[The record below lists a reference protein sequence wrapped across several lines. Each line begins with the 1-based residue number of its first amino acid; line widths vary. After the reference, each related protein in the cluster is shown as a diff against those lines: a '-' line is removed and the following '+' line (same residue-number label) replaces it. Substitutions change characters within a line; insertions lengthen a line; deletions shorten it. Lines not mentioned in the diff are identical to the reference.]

1 MGRRIVSGAS
11 QSGNAKSYRG
21 RSASSN
27 SAGQASKATGSA
39 HPRTARSRRRD
50 THEQDMPSRSASARR
65 SAGAGVQAIN
75 RKSSFVESSQRSGA
89 ARHDG
94 NTPSKEVGNAKS
106 SGRGLFKFRRKHDS
120 HEERQPRSVS
130 GMQTDAAKATSGAFV
145 DARKLAGDDVLDRT
159 LQETTGTLGIM
170 SRPKVVDFNA
180 RLKEKRKAGLRSI
193 VSRVAI
199 TVVSLG
205 VVIGLVWLLFFS
217 PVLRLEAANISIN
230 GANEWV
236 SEQQIRDIA
245 QQQAGKSLLLVSTN
259 DVTTKLKDIPG
270 VTQAEAKRKFPQG
283 MEVTV
288 TAQKPAAM
296 LKVGDSALT
305 AVDSQARVLNSV
317 NGASAEGIPVI
328 EVESVD
334 SGLQN
339 RAVKEALKIL
349 SALPESMRSSVTA
362 VKAQTQ
368 DSITTEL
375 NGGDRIIV
383 WGDSSELKL
392 KMAVVD
398 KIINDPTKIG
408 DKHQVDVSAPYRP
421 IIK

>member
-1 MGRRIVSGAS
+1 M
-11 QSGNAKSYRG
+11 
-21 RSASSN
+21 
-27 SAGQASKATGSA
+27 
-39 HPRTARSRRRD
+39 
-50 THEQDMPSRSASARR
+50 
-65 SAGAGVQAIN
+65 
-75 RKSSFVESSQRSGA
+75 
-89 ARHDG
+89 
-94 NTPSKEVGNAKS
+94 
-106 SGRGLFKFRRKHDS
+106 
-120 HEERQPRSVS
+120 S
-130 GMQTDAAKATSGAFV
+130 GMQTDTAKATSGAFV

-205 VVIGLVWLLFFS
+205 MVIGLVWLLFFS
-217 PVLRLEAANISIN
+217 PVLRLEAANISIS

-349 SALPESMRSSVTA
+349 SALPESMRSSITA

>member
-1 MGRRIVSGAS
+1 M
-11 QSGNAKSYRG
+11 
-21 RSASSN
+21 
-27 SAGQASKATGSA
+27 
-39 HPRTARSRRRD
+39 
-50 THEQDMPSRSASARR
+50 
-65 SAGAGVQAIN
+65 
-75 RKSSFVESSQRSGA
+75 
-89 ARHDG
+89 
-94 NTPSKEVGNAKS
+94 
-106 SGRGLFKFRRKHDS
+106 
-120 HEERQPRSVS
+120 S

-217 PVLRLEAANISIN
+217 PVLRLEAANISIS

>member
-1 MGRRIVSGAS
+1 M
-11 QSGNAKSYRG
+11 
-21 RSASSN
+21 
-27 SAGQASKATGSA
+27 
-39 HPRTARSRRRD
+39 
-50 THEQDMPSRSASARR
+50 
-65 SAGAGVQAIN
+65 
-75 RKSSFVESSQRSGA
+75 
-89 ARHDG
+89 
-94 NTPSKEVGNAKS
+94 
-106 SGRGLFKFRRKHDS
+106 
-120 HEERQPRSVS
+120 S

-159 LQETTGTLGIM
+159 LQETTGMLGIM

-339 RAVKEALKIL
+339 RAVQEALKIL

>member
-1 MGRRIVSGAS
+1 
-11 QSGNAKSYRG
+11 
-21 RSASSN
+21 
-27 SAGQASKATGSA
+27 
-39 HPRTARSRRRD
+39 
-50 THEQDMPSRSASARR
+50 
-65 SAGAGVQAIN
+65 
-75 RKSSFVESSQRSGA
+75 
-89 ARHDG
+89 
-94 NTPSKEVGNAKS
+94 
-106 SGRGLFKFRRKHDS
+106 
-120 HEERQPRSVS
+120 
-130 GMQTDAAKATSGAFV
+130 MQTDTAKATSGAFV

-205 VVIGLVWLLFFS
+205 MVIGLVWLLFFS
-217 PVLRLEAANISIN
+217 PVLRLEAANISIS

-349 SALPESMRSSVTA
+349 SALPESMRSSITA

>member
-1 MGRRIVSGAS
+1 M
-11 QSGNAKSYRG
+11 
-21 RSASSN
+21 
-27 SAGQASKATGSA
+27 
-39 HPRTARSRRRD
+39 
-50 THEQDMPSRSASARR
+50 
-65 SAGAGVQAIN
+65 
-75 RKSSFVESSQRSGA
+75 
-89 ARHDG
+89 
-94 NTPSKEVGNAKS
+94 
-106 SGRGLFKFRRKHDS
+106 
-120 HEERQPRSVS
+120 S

>member
-1 MGRRIVSGAS
+1 M
-11 QSGNAKSYRG
+11 
-21 RSASSN
+21 
-27 SAGQASKATGSA
+27 
-39 HPRTARSRRRD
+39 
-50 THEQDMPSRSASARR
+50 
-65 SAGAGVQAIN
+65 
-75 RKSSFVESSQRSGA
+75 
-89 ARHDG
+89 
-94 NTPSKEVGNAKS
+94 
-106 SGRGLFKFRRKHDS
+106 
-120 HEERQPRSVS
+120 S

-339 RAVKEALKIL
+339 RAVQEALKIL

>member
-1 MGRRIVSGAS
+1 M
-11 QSGNAKSYRG
+11 
-21 RSASSN
+21 
-27 SAGQASKATGSA
+27 
-39 HPRTARSRRRD
+39 
-50 THEQDMPSRSASARR
+50 
-65 SAGAGVQAIN
+65 
-75 RKSSFVESSQRSGA
+75 
-89 ARHDG
+89 
-94 NTPSKEVGNAKS
+94 
-106 SGRGLFKFRRKHDS
+106 
-120 HEERQPRSVS
+120 S

-145 DARKLAGDDVLDRT
+145 DARKLADDDVLDRT
-159 LQETTGTLGIM
+159 LQETTGALGIM

-193 VSRVAI
+193 VSHVAI

-217 PVLRLEAANISIN
+217 PVLRLEAANISIS

-245 QQQAGKSLLLVSTN
+245 QQQAGKSLLVVSTN

-339 RAVKEALKIL
+339 RAVQEALKIL